1 MAKLYNDTVLPDSD
15 LKFTDCQYTGQ
26 FLETETGLNAIYYH
40 DGKLYYFGKFT
51 RIPHQIEHEGIL
63 KMHEDTLLLMKH
75 RPDLY
80 VSERD
85 MMVHSDNIF
94 YVLSRQGKYTEY
106 LAGYGWVTFLSVVT
120 YNVEY
125 WIFNDINGAIDYI
138 TPNAILAPCCKL

>member
-1 MAKLYNDTVLPDSD
+1 
-15 LKFTDCQYTGQ
+15 
-26 FLETETGLNAIYYH
+26 
-40 DGKLYYFGKFT
+40 
-51 RIPHQIEHEGIL
+51 
-63 KMHEDTLLLMKH
+63 MHEDTLLLMKH
-75 RPDLY
+75 RPDLC

-85 MMVHSDNIF
+85 MLVHSDNIF
-94 YVLSRQGKYTEY
+94 YVLSREGKYTEY

>member
-75 RPDLY
+75 RPDLC

-85 MMVHSDNIF
+85 MLVHSDNIF
-94 YVLSRQGKYTEY
+94 YVFS
-106 LAGYGWVTFLSVVT
+106 S
-120 YNVEY
+120 
-125 WIFNDINGAIDYI
+125 
-138 TPNAILAPCCKL
+138 